1 MEYTWLVTGMVSA
14 NIASESNVIINVKW
28 TVTGTDADGNAG
40 TFIGGTPLTTNDIDP
55 ETFVPYD
62 QLTQDLVLSWVKPV
76 VMSNEVFWAHI
87 TEKIALQVAA
97 KRDQVNLD
105 IPLPWNPTPTP
116 PAT

>member
-1 MEYTWLVTGMVSA
+1 
-14 NIASESNVIINVKW
+14 
-28 TVTGTDADGNAG
+28 
-40 TFIGGTPLTTNDIDP
+40 
-55 ETFVPYD
+55 
-62 QLTQDLVLSWVKPV
+62 
-76 VMSNEVFWAHI
+76 MSNEVFWAHI